1 MSATP
6 AAATPATAPAAATAA
21 APNAAAPTQAAAT
34 NGAAAGVAPVGGAT
48 YASASLYVGDLTPEV
63 TEALLFEIFNA
74 VGPVASV
81 RVCRDAATRRS
92 LGYAYV
98 NFHRVDDAERALNT
112 MNFKNI
118 RNRPC
123 RIMWSH
129 RDPSLRK
136 SGQGNIFVNHLAR
149 QIDNK
154 QLFDTFS
161 LFGNILS
168 CKVST
173 NSKRESL
180 GYGFV
185 HYETEEAARTA
196 IERVDGKVIAGE
208 KVSVS
213 MFQSKKERNGGAG
226 AKQTFTNVFVK
237 NLAGETTKEQFEQFF
252 GKFGKITSSMITQ
265 TKDDATKAFGF
276 INFAAPEEA
285 VAAIEQANGAELNGK
300 KLFVSRAQKREE
312 REKELRDRF
321 EQLKQER
328 QKKYAGV
335 NLYVKNLSDETDD
348 EKLTAE
354 FSKYGSITSAK
365 IMRDAAGKSKGFG
378 FVCFQSPEE
387 ATKAVT
393 AMNGCMLDSKPLY
406 VALAQRKEQRRA
418 QLEAQYAA
426 RAKLGMPQAVQGMP
440 AMPYGAQNPGMF
452 MLGGM
457 GQRGAQFGMYP
468 QAGMQ
473 PRWNPQAGA
482 PMMMGQ
488 PMRPGQMNYQLMPV
502 QAGRPG
508 VGAPGVQGP
517 AGQQNRGR
525 GPNRAQVPGQQQVGG
540 PKLMHGGMP
549 GGVPPQQAI
558 RYAENVRNVR
568 GAPNMPMGMLPTGA
582 PQEVVMPAPH
592 EPLTIKALAAA
603 PEEMRKQMIG
613 ERLFPLIKMEQPNL
627 AGKITGMLLEMD
639 NGELIHLLESQA
651 ALHEKI
657 QEAMAVL
664 QAHPDGQ
671 EQQEEEADKQ

>member
-1 MSATP
+1 MSTP
-6 AAATPATAPAAATAA
+6 AAAPTAAVAPNGAAPTVAAVAPAAVVA
-21 APNAAAPTQAAAT
+21 
-34 NGAAAGVAPVGGAT
+34 GAAAAGS
-48 YASASLYVGDLTPEV
+48 YASASLYVGDLNADV

-98 NFHRVDDAERALNT
+98 NFHRVDDAERALDT

-149 QIDNK
+149 TAPNVIDNK

-161 LFGNILS
+161 TFGNILS
-168 CKVST
+168 CKVSV

-185 HYETEEAARTA
+185 HYETEESARLA
-196 IERVDGKVIAGE
+196 IEKVDGKVIAGE
-208 KVSVS
+208 RVSVS
-213 MFQSKKERNGGAG
+213 LFKSKKERGGAN
-226 AKQTFTNVFVK
+226 KFKYTNIFVK
-237 NLAGETTKEQFEQFF
+237 NLGGDVTKEQLDGLFAQY
-252 GKFGKITSSMITQ
+252 GTITSSMVNA
-265 TKDDATKAFGF
+265 TKDDKTKAFGF
-276 INFAAPEEA
+276 VNFSAPEEA
-285 VAAIEQANGAELNGK
+285 TAAVEATNGIEFQGR
-300 KLFVSRAQKREE
+300 KLYVGRAQKKEE

-321 EQLKQER
+321 EQVKQER

-348 EKLTAE
+348 EKLFAE
-354 FSKYGSITSAK
+354 FSKYGTITSAK
-365 IMRDAAGKSKGFG
+365 IMKDAAGKSKGFG

-406 VALAQRKEQRRA
+406 VALAQRKEIRRA

-426 RAKLGMPQAVQGMP
+426 RAKLGLPQPVQGMGP
-440 AMPYGAQNPGMF
+440 QGLPYGQNPMMFGMPPRGGF
-452 MLGGM
+452 QQGAMYPGQVGGM
-457 GQRGAQFGMYP
+457 
-468 QAGMQ
+468 

-482 PMMMGQ
+482 PMMLGQ
-488 PMRPGQMNYQLMPV
+488 QRGMPGQINYQLMPV
-502 QAGRPG
+502 NAGRVP
-508 VGAPGVQGP
+508 VP
-517 AGQQNRGR
+517 AGAIPNAGAQNRGPRQNR
-525 GPNRAQVPGQQQVGG
+525 GAQGVQQQGPKLVHGGLPGMPQMPGQQQ
-540 PKLMHGGMP
+540 
-549 GGVPPQQAI
+549 I

-568 GAPNMPMGMLPTGA
+568 TAGPGMPMGGMLP
-582 PQEVVMPAPH
+582 PQQAEVVMPAPH

-613 ERLFPLIKMEQPNL
+613 ERLFPLIKVEQPQL

-657 QEAMAVL
+657 QEAMQVL
-664 QAHPDGQ
+664 QAHPEA
-671 EQQEEEADKQ
+671 EQQAVEEQQAEDKQ